1 MLATLALSLA
11 LVTSGVEPPGPCDLL
26 TREAASGLLGQQ
38 AATPAPSGPEPDED
52 TGGTR
57 TTCVYQAGTRMLIL
71 VRIAYASPAAAREA
85 TTRELV
91 EERYGEGEDDFT
103 ITEEPGLG
111 DKAYW
116 AHNPRAAEFIVVKGA
131 NVLGLILGG
140 MPKEPTTYRAQ
151 LRGATAMATT
161 KL

>member
-1 MLATLALSLA
+1 
-11 LVTSGVEPPGPCDLL
+11 
-26 TREAASGLLGQQ
+26 
-38 AATPAPSGPEPDED
+38 
-52 TGGTR
+52 
-57 TTCVYQAGTRMLIL
+57 MLIL